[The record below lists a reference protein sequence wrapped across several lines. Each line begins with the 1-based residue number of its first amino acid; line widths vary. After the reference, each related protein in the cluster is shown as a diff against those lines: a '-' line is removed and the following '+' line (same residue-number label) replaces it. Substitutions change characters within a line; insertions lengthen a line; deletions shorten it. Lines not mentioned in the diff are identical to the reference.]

1 MYKAV
6 RMFNYKDG
14 LGLEQEA
21 LKGVC
26 EVEEH
31 VCSTEDDIIKYCQD
45 ADAVM
50 GIFEPLTA
58 RVINSLPKLK
68 LIACKSMGYN
78 YVDLEA
84 AKARGISVT
93 HLRSAFSI
101 DVADY
106 VTACILAHNKR
117 LFAYDRSV
125 RRDKKWDYS
134 VCPDIHRFNAETVG
148 LAGFGQIARLV
159 AKNLSGFGVRILA
172 ADPYID
178 QSVGDQYGVTMVD
191 MKTLFRE
198 SDYISLHVPLIEGTE
213 HLIGKEL
220 FDEIPDHLV
229 FINSARG
236 GVVVEQEM
244 IDAIDSGKISCAYL
258 DVLTD
263 EYPDLNTHPLAN
275 RDTPRG
281 VLFPGVRA
289 GWPAPVL
296 RRHPELFHRQLRQVR
311 LCTGRQQ
318 RTEVTRAEGGAFYG
332 IQTGTSAGKSACIRH
347 PRGVR
352 QVRRAGGAGHPR
364 HRPDSGPARF

>member
-31 VCSTEDDIIKYCQD
+31 VCSTEDDVIKYCQD

-172 ADPYID
+172 AHQPRLAPEAAEHGVDLQVSGHTHGGMIAGID
-178 QSVGDQYGVTMVD
+178 RLVARFNEGFVSGLYTVGG
-191 MKTLFRE
+191 MKLYV
-198 SDYISLHVPLIEGTE
+198 S
-213 HLIGKEL
+213 
-220 FDEIPDHLV
+220 
-229 FINSARG
+229 N
-236 GVVVEQEM
+236 
-244 IDAIDSGKISCAYL
+244 
-258 DVLTD
+258 
-263 EYPDLNTHPLAN
+263 
-275 RDTPRG
+275 
-281 VLFPGVRA
+281 
-289 GWPAPVL
+289 
-296 RRHPELFHRQLRQVR
+296 
-311 LCTGRQQ
+311 
-318 RTEVTRAEGGAFYG
+318 
-332 IQTGTSAGKSACIRH
+332 
-347 PRGVR
+347 
-352 QVRRAGGAGHPR
+352 GAGIWNGFPIR
-364 HRPDSGPARF
+364 IGVPSEIVLIRLRKEE

>member
-6 RMFNYKDG
+6 RLFNYKDG
-14 LGLEQEA
+14 IGLEQDA
-21 LKGVC
+21 LRGVC
-26 EVEEH
+26 EVEEY
-31 VCSTEDDIIKYCQD
+31 VCTTEDEIISACQD

-58 RVINSLPKLK
+58 RVIHSLPKLK

-84 AKARGISVT
+84 AKECGVSVT
-93 HLRSAFSI
+93 HLKSAFSI

-125 RRDKKWDYS
+125 RADKKWDYS
-134 VCPDIHRFNAETVG
+134 VCPDIHRLRDETVG

-172 ADPYID
+172 ADPFID
-178 QSVGDQYGVTMVD
+178 QSIGDEYGVTMVD

-244 IDAIDSGKISCAYL
+244 IDAIDSGKISWAYL

-263 EYPDLNTHPLAN
+263 EYPDLNTHPLAG
-275 RDTPRG
+275 RDNVILTPH
-281 VLFPGVRA
+281 V
-289 GWPAPVL
+289 
-296 RRHPELFHRQLRQVR
+296 
-311 LCTGRQQ
+311 
-318 RTEVTRAEGGAFYG
+318 AFYSQESARDG
-332 IQTGTSAGKSACIRH
+332 RLQCCADIRNYFTGNYDRCVFV
-347 PRGVR
+347 P
-352 QVRRAGGAGHPR
+352 GADNHKN
-364 HRPDSGPARF
+364 

>member
-31 VCSTEDDIIKYCQD
+31 VCSTEDDVIKYCQD

-106 VTACILAHNKR
+106 VHGNHI
-117 LFAYDRSV
+117 
-125 RRDKKWDYS
+125 
-134 VCPDIHRFNAETVG
+134 
-148 LAGFGQIARLV
+148 
-159 AKNLSGFGVRILA
+159 
-172 ADPYID
+172 
-178 QSVGDQYGVTMVD
+178 
-191 MKTLFRE
+191 
-198 SDYISLHVPLIEGTE
+198 
-213 HLIGKEL
+213 
-220 FDEIPDHLV
+220 
-229 FINSARG
+229 
-236 GVVVEQEM
+236 
-244 IDAIDSGKISCAYL
+244 
-258 DVLTD
+258 
-263 EYPDLNTHPLAN
+263 
-275 RDTPRG
+275 
-281 VLFPGVRA
+281 
-289 GWPAPVL
+289 
-296 RRHPELFHRQLRQVR
+296 
-311 LCTGRQQ
+311 
-318 RTEVTRAEGGAFYG
+318 
-332 IQTGTSAGKSACIRH
+332 
-347 PRGVR
+347 
-352 QVRRAGGAGHPR
+352 
-364 HRPDSGPARF
+364 

>member
-6 RMFNYKDG
+6 RLFNYKDG
-14 LGLEQEA
+14 IGLEQDA
-21 LKGVC
+21 LRGVC

-31 VCSTEDDIIKYCQD
+31 VCTTEDEIISACQD

-58 RVINSLPKLK
+58 RVIHSLPKLK

-84 AKARGISVT
+84 AKECGVSVT
-93 HLRSAFSI
+93 HLKSAFSI

-125 RRDKKWDYS
+125 RADKKWDYS
-134 VCPDIHRFNAETVG
+134 VCPDIHRLRDETVG

-172 ADPYID
+172 ADPFID
-178 QSVGDQYGVTMVD
+178 QSIGDEYGVTMVD

-213 HLIGKEL
+213 HL
-220 FDEIPDHLV
+220 V

-244 IDAIDSGKISCAYL
+244 IDAIDSGKISWAYL

-263 EYPDLNTHPLAN
+263 EYPDLNTHPLAG
-275 RDTPRG
+275 RDNVILTPH
-281 VLFPGVRA
+281 V
-289 GWPAPVL
+289 
-296 RRHPELFHRQLRQVR
+296 
-311 LCTGRQQ
+311 
-318 RTEVTRAEGGAFYG
+318 AFYSQESARDG
-332 IQTGTSAGKSACIRH
+332 RLQCCADIRNYFTGNYDRCVFV
-347 PRGVR
+347 P
-352 QVRRAGGAGHPR
+352 GADNHKN
-364 HRPDSGPARF
+364 

>member
-178 QSVGDQYGVTMVD
+178 QSIGDQYGVTMVD

-244 IDAIDSGKISCAYL
+244 IDAIDSGKISYAYL

-275 RDTPRG
+275 RDNVILTPHVTFYSQESARDG
-281 VLFPGVRA
+281 RLQCCADIRNYFTGNYDKCVFVPGGNNV
-289 GWPAPVL
+289 
-296 RRHPELFHRQLRQVR
+296 Q
-311 LCTGRQQ
+311 
-318 RTEVTRAEGGAFYG
+318 
-332 IQTGTSAGKSACIRH
+332 K
-347 PRGVR
+347 
-352 QVRRAGGAGHPR
+352 
-364 HRPDSGPARF
+364 

>member
-6 RMFNYKDG
+6 RLFNYKDG
-14 LGLEQEA
+14 IGLEQDA
-21 LKGVC
+21 LRGVC

-31 VCSTEDDIIKYCQD
+31 VCTTEDEIISACQD

-58 RVINSLPKLK
+58 RVIHSLPKLK

-84 AKARGISVT
+84 AKECGVSVT
-93 HLRSAFSI
+93 HLKSAFSI
-101 DVADY
+101 
-106 VTACILAHNKR
+106 AHNKR

-125 RRDKKWDYS
+125 RADKKWDYS
-134 VCPDIHRFNAETVG
+134 VCPDIHRLRDETVG

-172 ADPYID
+172 ADPFID
-178 QSVGDQYGVTMVD
+178 QSIG
-191 MKTLFRE
+191 
-198 SDYISLHVPLIEGTE
+198 EGTE

-244 IDAIDSGKISCAYL
+244 IDAIDSGKISWAYL

-263 EYPDLNTHPLAN
+263 EYPDLNTHPLAG
-275 RDTPRG
+275 RDNVILTPH
-281 VLFPGVRA
+281 V
-289 GWPAPVL
+289 
-296 RRHPELFHRQLRQVR
+296 
-311 LCTGRQQ
+311 
-318 RTEVTRAEGGAFYG
+318 AFYSQESARDG
-332 IQTGTSAGKSACIRH
+332 RLQCCADIRNYFTGNYDRCVFV
-347 PRGVR
+347 P
-352 QVRRAGGAGHPR
+352 GADNHKN
-364 HRPDSGPARF
+364 

>member
-1 MYKAV
+1 MYKTV
-6 RMFNYKDG
+6 RMFHYNDG
-14 LGLEQEA
+14 IELERKA
-21 LKGVC
+21 LEGVC

-31 VCSTEDDIIKYCQD
+31 VCSTEEDIIQYCQD

-58 RVINSLPKLK
+58 RVINALPNLK

-159 AKNLSGFGVRILA
+159 AKNLSGFNVHILA
-172 ADPYID
+172 ADPFID
-178 QSVGDQYGVTMVD
+178 QSIGDQYGVTMVD

-198 SDYISLHVPLIEGTE
+198 CDYISLHVPLVNGTE

-244 IDAIDSGKISCAYL
+244 IDAIDSGKISYAYL

-275 RDTPRG
+275 RDNVILTPH
-281 VLFPGVRA
+281 V
-289 GWPAPVL
+289 
-296 RRHPELFHRQLRQVR
+296 
-311 LCTGRQQ
+311 
-318 RTEVTRAEGGAFYG
+318 AFYSQESARDG
-332 IQTGTSAGKSACIRH
+332 RLQCCADIRNYFTGNYDQCVFV
-347 PRGVR
+347 P
-352 QVRRAGGAGHPR
+352 GGNNVQK
-364 HRPDSGPARF
+364 

>member
-31 VCSTEDDIIKYCQD
+31 VCSTEDDVIKYCQD

-134 VCPDIHRFNAETVG
+134 VCQRGDRWSGG
-148 LAGFGQIARLV
+148 L
-159 AKNLSGFGVRILA
+159 
-172 ADPYID
+172 
-178 QSVGDQYGVTMVD
+178 
-191 MKTLFRE
+191 
-198 SDYISLHVPLIEGTE
+198 
-213 HLIGKEL
+213 
-220 FDEIPDHLV
+220 
-229 FINSARG
+229 
-236 GVVVEQEM
+236 
-244 IDAIDSGKISCAYL
+244 
-258 DVLTD
+258 
-263 EYPDLNTHPLAN
+263 
-275 RDTPRG
+275 
-281 VLFPGVRA
+281 
-289 GWPAPVL
+289 
-296 RRHPELFHRQLRQVR
+296 
-311 LCTGRQQ
+311 
-318 RTEVTRAEGGAFYG
+318 
-332 IQTGTSAGKSACIRH
+332 
-347 PRGVR
+347 
-352 QVRRAGGAGHPR
+352 
-364 HRPDSGPARF
+364 RPDRPPGGQEPIRLRCAHSGGRPLY

>member
-6 RMFNYKDG
+6 RLFNYKDG
-14 LGLEQEA
+14 IGLEQDA
-21 LKGVC
+21 LRGVC

-31 VCSTEDDIIKYCQD
+31 VCTTEDEIISACQD

-58 RVINSLPKLK
+58 RVIHSLPKLK

-84 AKARGISVT
+84 AKECGVSVT
-93 HLRSAFSI
+93 HLKSAFSI

-125 RRDKKWDYS
+125 RADKKWDYS
-134 VCPDIHRFNAETVG
+134 VCPDIHRLRDETVG

-172 ADPYID
+172 ADPFID
-178 QSVGDQYGVTMVD
+178 QSIGDAYGVTMVD

-244 IDAIDSGKISCAYL
+244 IDAIDSGQESPGRISTCSRTSTLTWTPTHWPVATMSSSLRTSRSTRRSPPATAACSAAPTSVTTSPGTTTGASSVPGAY
-258 DVLTD
+258 
-263 EYPDLNTHPLAN
+263 NHKN
-275 RDTPRG
+275 
-281 VLFPGVRA
+281 
-289 GWPAPVL
+289 
-296 RRHPELFHRQLRQVR
+296 
-311 LCTGRQQ
+311 
-318 RTEVTRAEGGAFYG
+318 
-332 IQTGTSAGKSACIRH
+332 
-347 PRGVR
+347 
-352 QVRRAGGAGHPR
+352 
-364 HRPDSGPARF
+364 

>member
-6 RMFNYKDG
+6 RMFHYNDG
-14 LGLEQEA
+14 IELERKA
-21 LKGVC
+21 LEGVC

-31 VCSTEDDIIKYCQD
+31 VCSTEEDIIRYCQD

-58 RVINSLPKLK
+58 RVINALPNLK

-159 AKNLSGFGVRILA
+159 AKNLSGFNVRILA

-178 QSVGDQYGVTMVD
+178 QSIGDQYGVTMVD

-198 SDYISLHVPLIEGTE
+198 CDYISLHVPLVNGTE

-244 IDAIDSGKISCAYL
+244 IDAIDSGKISYAYL

-275 RDTPRG
+275 RDNVILTPH
-281 VLFPGVRA
+281 V
-289 GWPAPVL
+289 
-296 RRHPELFHRQLRQVR
+296 
-311 LCTGRQQ
+311 
-318 RTEVTRAEGGAFYG
+318 AFYSQESARDG
-332 IQTGTSAGKSACIRH
+332 RLQCCADIRNYVTGN
-347 PRGVR
+347 
-352 QVRRAGGAGHPR
+352 
-364 HRPDSGPARF
+364 

>member
-6 RMFNYKDG
+6 RLFNYKDG
-14 LGLEQEA
+14 IGLEQDA
-21 LKGVC
+21 LRGVC

-31 VCSTEDDIIKYCQD
+31 VCTTEDEIISACQD

-58 RVINSLPKLK
+58 RVIHSLPKLK

-84 AKARGISVT
+84 AKECGVSVT
-93 HLRSAFSI
+93 HLKSAFSI

-125 RRDKKWDYS
+125 RADKKWDYS
-134 VCPDIHRFNAETVG
+134 VCPDIHRLRDETVG
-148 LAGFGQIARLV
+148 LA
-159 AKNLSGFGVRILA
+159 GFGVRILA
-172 ADPYID
+172 ADPFID
-178 QSVGDQYGVTMVD
+178 QSIGDEYGVTMVD

-244 IDAIDSGKISCAYL
+244 IDAIDSGKISWAYL

-263 EYPDLNTHPLAN
+263 EYPDLNTHPLAG
-275 RDTPRG
+275 RDNVILTPH
-281 VLFPGVRA
+281 V
-289 GWPAPVL
+289 
-296 RRHPELFHRQLRQVR
+296 
-311 LCTGRQQ
+311 
-318 RTEVTRAEGGAFYG
+318 AFYSQESARDG
-332 IQTGTSAGKSACIRH
+332 RLQCCADIRNYFTGNYDRCVFV
-347 PRGVR
+347 P
-352 QVRRAGGAGHPR
+352 GADNHKN
-364 HRPDSGPARF
+364 